1 MHRPIAIAL
10 ALLVAFPSGAALAAD
25 PVAPA
30 PSATPGPSVTPAPEP
45 TVAPEPAPTSTPGP
59 TPEASPA
66 PDAALGPDV
75 TLAPPA
81 AVGPDDQWIVVLKPG
96 ADLARLSERAKGM
109 GVRADRTF
117 RHAVRGFAASLSRGQ
132 VARLRGDPAVAAVV
146 PDEVIRVQAQSTP
159 AGVRRVFGPT
169 SPVAKIDGRDERVD
183 ADVAIVDT
191 GIDPLHPDL
200 NVVGGVNCSTAD
212 RSAWQDD
219 NGHGT
224 HVAGTV
230 GALDNTTGV
239 VGVAPGAR
247 LWAVRILDASGS
259 GRLSWYV
266 CGLDWIAAMRDPADA
281 SRPLFEAVNMSVA
294 KSGADDRNCGNTNA
308 DILHQAICRLV
319 GSGVT
324 VVAAAG
330 NNSFNAS
337 KLVPASYDEVI
348 TVSALAD
355 TDGKPGALGGN
366 SCYSWGTYDRDDTFA
381 NFSNYGRDVDLIA
394 PGKCIWSTK
403 RNASYGYS
411 SGTSMATPHVT
422 GAVALYKASR
432 PLATPAEV
440 KRALQALGNL
450 GWKTGSD
457 PDAYHERLLDVS
469 GIGPLGGFSL
479 SAGSATIGE
488 SGGTI
493 AIPVTVSRGAYFI
506 EEVTLTADAGPR
518 LTAALSPARLFGATA
533 TTAQLRVT
541 VPPSTR
547 AGRYEVVVRG
557 ANWGRV
563 RSATATIVVEAD
575 RPSIG
580 VPRLGADVGRTF
592 GTTSFV
598 AEGRWGAA
606 TDPSSPIAG
615 YQAQWRVDGGG
626 WQPVITLGAS
636 ARTTTRT
643 FRVGHAYALRVRAV
657 DAAGN
662 WSAWAEAAPFTAAVV
677 QDSSSSLIRRGTW
690 TRYVSS
696 RMSGGTSRYTKA
708 RGASIARRF
717 TGRGV
722 SLVLPESPRRGRAKV
737 YVDGVLVKTIDTYR
751 RTFAARRVMF
761 TRTWASSGTHTIR
774 LVVLGTSGRP
784 RVDFDALVIIR

>member
-1 MHRPIAIAL
+1 MHRALALAL
-10 ALLVAFPSGAALAAD
+10 ALLVAFPSGTALAAD
-25 PVAPA
+25 PAVPA
-30 PSATPGPSVTPAPEP
+30 PSATPDPFATPAPEP
-45 TVAPEPAPTSTPGP
+45 TVAPEEVPTSPPGPTPGP
-59 TPEASPA
+59 TPA
-66 PDAALGPDV
+66 PDATTGPDV
-75 TLAPPA
+75 TPAPPSS
-81 AVGPDDQWIVVLKPG
+81 VGPDDRWIVLLKPG
-96 ADLARLSERAKGM
+96 ADLGRLSERAKAM
-109 GVRADRTF
+109 GIRSDRTF
-117 RHAVRGFAASLSRGQ
+117 RNVVRGFAAPLSHGQ
-132 VARLRGDPAVAAVV
+132 LARLRGDPAVAAVV
-146 PDEVIRVQAQSTP
+146 PDEIIGIQGQSTP
-159 AGVRRVFGPT
+159 AGVRRVFGRR
-169 SPVAKIDGRDERVD
+169 SPVAKIDGLDERVD

-212 RSAWQDD
+212 RSAWRDEH
-219 NGHGT
+219 GHGT

-230 GALDNTTGV
+230 GALDNTIGV

-247 LWAVRILDASGS
+247 LWAVRILDAGGW

-266 CGLDWIAAMRDPADA
+266 CGLDWITAMRDPADA

-294 KSGADDRNCGNTNA
+294 KTGADDRNCGNTNA

-403 RNASYGYS
+403 RNATYGYS

-469 GIGPLGGFSL
+469 GIGRLGDFSL
-479 SAGSATIGE
+479 RAGTATVGE
-488 SGGTI
+488 TGGTVV
-493 AIPVTVSRGAYFI
+493 IPVTITRGAYFI
-506 EEVTLTADAGPR
+506 EEVTLTAEGGR
-518 LTAALSPARLFGATA
+518 ELTAAPAPTRLFGATA
-533 TTAQLRVT
+533 TAAELRVT
-541 VPPSTR
+541 VPPSMK
-547 AGRYEVVVRG
+547 AGTYEVLVRG

-563 RSATATIVVEAD
+563 RSATATVVVEAD
-575 RPSIG
+575 RPSMP

-598 AEGRWGAA
+598 AEGLWSAA

-615 YQAQWRVDGGG
+615 YQAQWRVDGGD
-626 WQPVITLGAS
+626 WESAITLGAS
-636 ARTTTRT
+636 TRTTART
-643 FRVGHAYALRVRAV
+643 FRVGHAYALRLRAV

-662 WSAWAEAAPFTAAVV
+662 WSPWAEAAPFTAVVV
-677 QDSSSSLIRRGTW
+677 QDSSSSLVRRGTW
-690 TRYVSS
+690 TRVESS
-696 RMSGGTSRYTKA
+696 RMSGGTSRYAKA
-708 RGASIARRF
+708 RGAWIARTF

-722 SLVLPESPRRGRAKV
+722 SLVLPEGPTRGRAKV

-751 RTFAARRVMF
+751 SAFAARRVMF
-761 TRTWASSGTHTIR
+761 SRTWATSGTHTIQ